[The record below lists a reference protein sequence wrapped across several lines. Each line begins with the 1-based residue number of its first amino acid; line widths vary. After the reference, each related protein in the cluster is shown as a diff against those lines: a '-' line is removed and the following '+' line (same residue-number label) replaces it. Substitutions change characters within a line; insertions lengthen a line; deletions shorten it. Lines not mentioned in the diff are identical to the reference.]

1 MELVE
6 FGPDDTSRLEASLAV
21 RNACDALDA
30 PWEPRLTAHR
40 HAMQMRHSWEGEP
53 GRWFVAYDGDR
64 PVGVGS
70 IHVSDYDNRDLAWFS
85 TQVVPSDR
93 RRGHGVA
100 ILRRLEEL
108 AAGMGRS
115 LLGIDGW
122 DGEATRGFAAAL
134 GYEARSIAVR
144 RVLTLDGAPAAGPAR
159 EAALAAA
166 GDYELTRLE
175 GYAGADLLPDLVVL
189 ASAINDAPL
198 DDLEYEDEVYS
209 VERVAAYERA
219 QIESG
224 HRFRRVVA
232 RHRRTGEPAGHTVVV
247 VDTDEP
253 SLGHQHDTSV
263 LRHHRGHRLGVLLK
277 AEMLCWLAEAEP
289 QLERLFTWNA
299 ESNDH
304 MIAVNELLGYRA
316 VGRAVEFQRRAR

>member
-6 FGPDDTSRLEASLAV
+6 FGPDDTPHLEAYLAV
-21 RNACDALDA
+21 RNASDTVDA
-30 PWEPRLTAHR
+30 PWEPRLTAYR
-40 HAMQMRHSWEGEP
+40 QARYMRHSWEGEP
-53 GRWFVAYDGDR
+53 GRWFVAYGGGR
-64 PVGVGS
+64 PIGGGA
-70 IHVSDYDNRDLAWFS
+70 IHVSNYDNRDLAWFS
-85 TQVVPSDR
+85 TQVVPSNR
-93 RRGHGVA
+93 RRGHGAA
-100 ILRRLEEL
+100 ILRRLEAL
-108 AAGMGRS
+108 AAEMGRT
-115 LLGIDGW
+115 LFGIDGW
-122 DGEATRGFAAAL
+122 DGEATRGFATAL
-134 GYEARSIAVR
+134 GYEARSIGVR
-144 RVLTLDGAPAAGPAR
+144 RVLTLDDAPDPGPAR
-159 EAALAAA
+159 DAALTAAR
-166 GDYELTRLE
+166 DYELVRVD

-232 RHRRTGEPAGHTVVV
+232 RHRPTGEPAGHTVVV
-247 VDTDEP
+247 VDIDEP

-263 LRHHRGHRLGVLLK
+263 LSHHRGHRLGVLLK
-277 AEMLCWLAEAEP
+277 AEMLLWLTESEP

-304 MIAVNELLGYRA
+304 MIAVNELLGYR
-316 VGRAVEFQRRAR
+316 VLGRAVEFQRRAR